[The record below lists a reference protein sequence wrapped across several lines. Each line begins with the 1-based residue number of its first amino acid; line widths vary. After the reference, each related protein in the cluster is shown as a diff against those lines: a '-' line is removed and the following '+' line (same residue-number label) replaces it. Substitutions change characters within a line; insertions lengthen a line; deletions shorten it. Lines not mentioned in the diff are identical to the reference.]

1 MSAVLTEEQEMLLTA
16 ASDFCKDRAPV
27 TEFRRL
33 RDEKDENGL
42 SRDLWNEMAELGWA
56 GVMIPEEYGGFDFG
70 FRGLGVILEETGKY
84 LVASPLLS
92 TALVGVTALRLAG
105 NETQKKDVLPAIATG
120 ERLLALALDEGT
132 RHDPSSISCR
142 AEKTSAGYKLS
153 GEKSFVLDGHV
164 ADQLIVAARTSGD
177 ATDEKG
183 VTLFLVDG
191 AASGV
196 TRTRL
201 NMVDSRAAARIA
213 FAGVEVPET
222 AVLGEVDGGGP
233 VLSKILDRA
242 CIGLAAEMLGGSMEV
257 FSQTVEYLKT
267 RDQFGV
273 PIGTFQALQHRA
285 AMMYCQLELARASV
299 HQALS
304 AVDEDSDDV
313 PVLASLAKA
322 QMNEAY
328 YHIGSEGIQ
337 LHGGIGMTDEHDIG
351 LFYKRASVAVQIFG
365 DTSYHRNRYAT
376 CRGY

>member
-1 MSAVLTEEQEMLLTA
+1 MSVALTEEQEMLLEA
-16 ASDFCKDRAPV
+16 ASEFCKDRAPV

-33 RDEKDENGL
+33 RDEKNEVGF
-42 SRDLWNEMAELGWA
+42 SRDLWREMTDLGWA
-56 GVMIPEEYGGFDFG
+56 GIMIPEEYGGFDFG

-92 TALVGVTALRLAG
+92 TALIGVTALRLAG
-105 NETQKKDVLPAIATG
+105 NETQKQDVLPAIAAG
-120 ERLLALALDEGT
+120 ERLLALALDEGS
-132 RHDPSSISCR
+132 RHNPSSISCR
-142 AEKTSAGYKLS
+142 AEKTAAGFKLS

-164 ADQLIVAARTSGD
+164 ADQLIVAARTSGND
-177 ATDEKG
+177 TDEKG
-183 VTLFLVDG
+183 ITLFLVDG
-191 AASGV
+191 DASGL

-201 NMVDSRAAARIA
+201 HMVDSRNAARIA
-213 FAGVEVPET
+213 FADVEVPET
-222 AVLGEVDGGGP
+222 AVLGEVDEGGP

-242 CIGLAAEMLGGSMEV
+242 CIGLASEMLGGTMEA
-257 FSQTVEYLKT
+257 FNQTVEYLRT

-299 HQALS
+299 HEALA

-313 PVLASLAKA
+313 PILASLAKA
-322 QMNEAY
+322 QLNEAY

-351 LFYKRASVAVQIFG
+351 LFYKRASVAMQAFG
-365 DTSYHRNRYAT
+365 DTSYHRDRYAT
-376 CRGY
+376 CKGY